1 MGRDVALLDRA
12 RKTREAVFSIYE
24 WMRPTLSLGRN
35 QIARDQYD
43 RDVIR
48 SAGVDVVRRPTG
60 GRALLHYHEVTY
72 SVTAPVGSTSL
83 RESYEG
89 INRILLNGLAR
100 LGVDASVATGGA
112 MEAPGPV
119 PCFSDPAAG
128 ELVVNGRKL
137 VGSAQ
142 LRDGGAFLQHGS
154 ILIEDDQGFISQLM
168 LGRASNGPVP
178 GAATLSSIL
187 ARKPRVDEVS
197 NALFDAV
204 RHLEDQ
210 EAEHLS
216 EDEVRADCLVR
227 AREFENEL
235 WTWRR

>member
-1 MGRDVALLDRA
+1 
-12 RKTREAVFSIYE
+12 
-24 WMRPTLSLGRN
+24 
-35 QIARDQYD
+35 
-43 RDVIR
+43 
-48 SAGVDVVRRPTG
+48 
-60 GRALLHYHEVTY
+60 
-72 SVTAPVGSTSL
+72 
-83 RESYEG
+83 
-89 INRILLNGLAR
+89 
-100 LGVDASVATGGA
+100 
-112 MEAPGPV
+112 
-119 PCFSDPAAG
+119 
-128 ELVVNGRKL
+128 VNGRKL

-142 LRDGGAFLQHGS
+142 WRDGGAFLQHGS

-216 EDEVRADCLVR
+216 EDEVRADSLVR